1 MKRLLVLLA
10 ALWGAAASVAAVAQT
25 TLDRLIPQ
33 PRRTELLSD
42 RLVAPDTARIRVRL
56 DAPEEWGDERY
67 ALSVGPRRIE
77 IRAKTPQ
84 GVVWARRTLAQL
96 RDEEGRYPHVRIDD
110 WPEFPIRGFLWDD
123 GRNFAGVELLKHW
136 LDLMSAYKV
145 NLFQW
150 HLTDKP
156 AWRIECRCHPELND
170 PRYQRPGRDTGCF
183 YTYDQIREV
192 VAYAAERGIRVVPEI
207 DMPGHSD
214 YFDAT
219 FGFRMDSEEGM
230 RVLEECIAE
239 FCREIPAE
247 LCPMIHIGSD
257 EVRIADPE
265 GFMEWAQRTV
275 RSHGRECMAWDP
287 GLPADGRTV
296 RQYWRETP
304 GEMTSMPA
312 GYPAVDSSMGYL
324 NLYDPLLMPAKLYF
338 YTPCGDD
345 GRSSDTALGGILC
358 LWNDVRAA
366 DKRRAELHS
375 GLAGGM
381 MAFAERFWRGGRTVD
396 NAPGT
401 LLPSPEAEAEAIDGF
416 EAFQRRMADHK
427 HRLLPDEMS
436 YWAPIHA
443 SEWEVTFTGEG
454 FEKSV
459 RAWGDVVDLDALCR
473 RHAIPDGALTARLRR
488 TIVSECDT
496 VRRFRVGFDQPQ
508 RSNRISDG
516 IPEQG
521 RWPNYG
527 TLEVNGEP
535 IAPPRYAEP
544 GAYRFHF
551 HTWARPE
558 EEHPYTDEQLYW
570 MQRPVEVP
578 LRRGD
583 NRVELTLRRHFAGQR
598 FHAAFVEADGTG
610 IEN

>member
-1 MKRLLVLLA
+1 MKRLLPLLA
-10 ALWGAAASVAAVAQT
+10 ALCGAVAAVAQT
-25 TLDRLIPQ
+25 TLDALIPQ
-33 PRRTELLSD
+33 PRHAELLSA
-42 RLVAPDTARIRVRL
+42 RLVAPDTARIRVSL
-56 DAPEEWGDERY
+56 DAPDDWGDERY
-67 ALSVGPRRIE
+67 SLTVGPRRIE

-96 RDEEGRYPHVRIDD
+96 RDADGRYPHVRIDD
-110 WPEFPIRGFLWDD
+110 WPEFPIRGFMWDD

-136 LDLMSAYKV
+136 IDLMSAYKV

-170 PRYQRPGRDTGCF
+170 PRYQRPGRDTGRF

-192 VAYAAERGIRVVPEI
+192 IAYAAERGIRVLPEI

-219 FGFRMDSEEGM
+219 FGFAMASPEGM

-239 FCREIPAE
+239 FCREIPAD
-247 LCPMIHIGSD
+247 LCPAIHIGSD
-257 EVRIADPE
+257 EVHIADPA

-275 RSHGRECMAWDP
+275 RSHGRECFAWDP
-287 GLPADGRTV
+287 GLPADSRTV

-304 GEMTSMPA
+304 GELTALPS
-312 GYPAVDSSMGYL
+312 GHPAVDSSMGYL
-324 NLYDPLLMPAKLYF
+324 NLYDPLLMPAKLFF
-338 YTPCGDD
+338 YTPCGGD
-345 GRSSDTALGGILC
+345 GRASEAARGGILC

-366 DKRRAELHS
+366 DKRRAALHS
-375 GLAGGM
+375 GLAGGLM
-381 MAFAERFWRGGRTVD
+381 PFAERFWSGGRTAD
-396 NAPGT
+396 DTPGT
-401 LLPSPEAEAEAIDGF
+401 LLPPPDTRAMRDFG
-416 EAFQRRMADHK
+416 AFQRRMADHK
-427 HRLLPDEMS
+427 RRFLAEDMS
-436 YWAPIHA
+436 YWCPIGAP
-443 SEWEVTFTGEG
+443 EWEVTFTGDG

-473 RHAIPDGALTARLRR
+473 RHAIPDGALTVRLSR
-488 TIVSECDT
+488 TIVSERDT
-496 VRRFRVGFDQPQ
+496 VRRFRVGFDHPQ

-521 RWPNYG
+521 RWPNHG
-527 TLEVNGEP
+527 TLEVNGRP
-535 IAPPRYAEP
+535 IAPHRYAEP

-570 MQRPVEVP
+570 MQQPVEVP
-578 LRRGD
+578 LRQGE

>member
-1 MKRLLVLLA
+1 MTMKPLLLLVA
-10 ALWGAAASVAAVAQT
+10 ALCGTAASVAQ
-25 TLDRLIPQ
+25 TLDALIPQ
-33 PRRTELLSD
+33 PRCAELLSD
-42 RLVAPDTARIRVRL
+42 RLVAPDTARHLRVRL
-56 DAPEEWGDERY
+56 DAPAEWGDEAY
-67 ALSVGPRRIE
+67 ALLVAPKRIE

-84 GVVWARRTLAQL
+84 GVVWARRTLDQL
-96 RDEEGRYPHVRIDD
+96 RTDDGRYPHVRIEDG
-110 WPEFPIRGFLWDD
+110 PEFPVRGFLWDD
-123 GRNFAGVELLKHW
+123 GRNFAGVELVKHW
-136 LDLMSAYKV
+136 LDLMSAYKL

-192 VAYAAERGIRVVPEI
+192 IAYAAERGIRVVPEI

-214 YFDAT
+214 YFNAT
-219 FGFRMDSEEGM
+219 FGFAMDSPEGM

-239 FCREIPAE
+239 FCREIPAD
-247 LCPMIHIGSD
+247 LCPTIHIGSD
-257 EVRIADPE
+257 EVRIADPS

-275 RSHGRECMAWDP
+275 RSHGRSCMAWDP
-287 GLPADGRTV
+287 GLPADSLTV
-296 RQYWRETP
+296 RQYWREAP
-304 GEMTSMPA
+304 GETTALPA
-312 GYPAVDSSMGYL
+312 GHPAVDSSMGYL

-338 YTPCGDD
+338 YTPCGGD
-345 GRSSDTALGGILC
+345 GRASDTALGGILC

-381 MAFAERFWRGGRTVD
+381 MTFAERFWNGGRTAD
-396 NAPGT
+396 DAPGT
-401 LLPSPEAEAEAIDGF
+401 LLPPAGSEAVRGF

-427 HRLLPDEMS
+427 RRFLPREMS
-436 YWAPIHA
+436 YWTPIRA
-443 SEWEVTFTGEG
+443 TEWEVTLSGEG

-459 RAWGDVVDLDALCR
+459 RAWGDVIDLDALCR
-473 RHAIPDGALTARLRR
+473 RHAVPDGPLDVRLVR
-488 TIVSECDT
+488 TIRSESDT
-496 VRRFRVGFDQPQ
+496 VRYFRAGFDHPQ

-521 RWPNYG
+521 CWPNHG
-527 TLEVNGEP
+527 TLSVNGEP
-535 IAPPRYAEP
+535 VAPPRYEEP

-558 EEHPYTDEQLYW
+558 EEYPYTDEQLYW
-570 MQRPVEVP
+570 MQRPVAVT

-598 FHAAFVEADGTG
+598 FHAAFVEAT
-610 IEN
+610 E